1 MEPSPGPEP
10 TMFAEHAIIAT
21 ATAQD
26 ANEDGVRPIAHL
38 VKRGA
43 LYLWT
48 LDGAD
53 LEHSAS
59 TAIEAF
65 AIGGRDLCDGARFMD
80 VEWTPGSARLAL
92 EETLA
97 NLELDDVI
105 VGYKLDEDK
114 DDYAIVTFRVE
125 YYEDNTDHGYTTAT
139 KSRIEAAETALKL
152 HGLSCTNVG
161 SDDRPG
167 TDPDERTEYFIFTA

>member
-1 MEPSPGPEP
+1 L
-10 TMFAEHAIIAT
+10 FAEHAIIAT

-26 ANEDGVRPIAHL
+26 ADEDGVRPVAHL
-38 VKRGA
+38 VRPHGT

-48 LDGAD
+48 LDGVD
-53 LEHSAS
+53 LEHSAKS
-59 TAIEAF
+59 AIKGF
-65 AIGGRDLCDGARFMD
+65 AIGGRDLCDALRFTD

-97 NLELDDVI
+97 GLELDEAI
-105 VGYKLDEDK
+105 VGYSLDEDK

-125 YYEDNTDHGYTTAT
+125 YYEDEDGVLDDYTPTT
-139 KSRIEAAETALKL
+139 KARIEAVKAALKL
-152 HGLSCTNVG
+152 HGLSFTDAG

-167 TDPDERTEYFIFTA
+167 TSADERTEYFIFSA